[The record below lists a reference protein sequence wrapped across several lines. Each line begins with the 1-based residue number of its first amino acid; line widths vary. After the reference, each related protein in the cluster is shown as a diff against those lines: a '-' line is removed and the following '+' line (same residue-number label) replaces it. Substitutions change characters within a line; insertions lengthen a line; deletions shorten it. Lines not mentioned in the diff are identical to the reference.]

1 MLRGAKMNGISRTI
15 AFLLMGCAMLSFSCT
30 AASVVS
36 FESEKFED
44 FKKDTLTLG
53 TLPEEF
59 YFTRILTAT
68 CVVIVFFKFSQE
80 NTFKDTFAKDIVI
93 ADDNGN
99 PIYKKD
105 FMKLN
110 SYDSIDTL
118 NDCYYKTYFYEI
130 PNEAFDR
137 NVLKNYR
144 TDFITVYFEV
154 DGKKYLEK
162 LKRVEKKYL
171 VTRT

>member
-1 MLRGAKMNGISRTI
+1 MLWGAKMNGISRTI

-80 NTFKDTFAKDIVI
+80 NTFKDTFAKYIVI

-110 SYDSIDTL
+110 SYD
-118 NDCYYKTYFYEI
+118 
-130 PNEAFDR
+130 
-137 NVLKNYR
+137 
-144 TDFITVYFEV
+144 
-154 DGKKYLEK
+154 
-162 LKRVEKKYL
+162 
-171 VTRT
+171 